1 MAMAWAV
8 GLSTQSGLAL
18 TGIAVAL
25 VITLLFRAD
34 RRSHAPR
41 IGQRPDA
48 FGGRAKGRAEFLV
61 YGKRFA
67 EEGYAKVRESSK

>member
-1 MAMAWAV
+1 MPV

-18 TGIAVAL
+18 MGIAVAL
-25 VITLLFRAD
+25 IITLLIRAD

-48 FGGRAKGRAEFLV
+48 FGGRAKRRAEFLIH
-61 YGKRFA
+61 GKRFV
-67 EEGYAKVRESSK
+67 EDGYTKV